1 MKLNRKHIHA
11 LDIGIHKV
19 LEARD
24 RSNHLDEKEMLT
36 LNANRLRQLRI
47 LLIEAVVQPIFD
59 FTGLFHEGIGE
70 NTKLVKGIRLLTGY
84 CEQNGE

>member
-11 LDIGIHKV
+11 LDIGIHKI

-24 RSNHLDEKEMLT
+24 KAEPGVEREMLA

-47 LLIEAVVQPIFD
+47 LMIQSAVQPTFD
-59 FTGLFHEGIGE
+59 FTEAFHTDLKEKSNLIKGL
-70 NTKLVKGIRLLTGY
+70 RLLTGY
-84 CEQNGE
+84 CEQDTP